1 LAGPYRFNLRFE
13 GMRDPGVA
21 RAASPGLTRSAAETL
36 DRVSERLVWEETQA
50 FSAVV
55 DREVSVRVF
64 PEGHEVFRQGDASD
78 ALYVIESGEAVVS
91 RTSGSDGPE
100 PRHETLATL
109 GPGDMFGELGLLR
122 RQPRSATVTV
132 AAGTEQLVTVTCSA
146 DAFERLLGELNI
158 VGDELIGLI
167 RRRKVGA
174 SLARLLPSLD
184 QSQIRD
190 LVSDVQFKQ
199 GRRGDMFVRQGEP
212 ADAFFIIER
221 GSFEVV
227 LEVSPGAERTL
238 ARLKKGEF
246 FGEVG
251 LVHGAPRMA
260 TVRVAS
266 NCDEAQTLVVS
277 KEAFLRLVEPA
288 SRTRERVFRT
298 LAQRMAANRG

>member
-1 LAGPYRFNLRFE
+1 
-13 GMRDPGVA
+13 
-21 RAASPGLTRSAAETL
+21 
-36 DRVSERLVWEETQA
+36 
-50 FSAVV
+50 
-55 DREVSVRVF
+55 
-64 PEGHEVFRQGDASD
+64 
-78 ALYVIESGEAVVS
+78 
-91 RTSGSDGPE
+91 
-100 PRHETLATL
+100 
-109 GPGDMFGELGLLR
+109 
-122 RQPRSATVTV
+122 
-132 AAGTEQLVTVTCSA
+132 
-146 DAFERLLGELNI
+146 
-158 VGDELIGLI
+158 
-167 RRRKVGA
+167 
-174 SLARLLPSLD
+174 
-184 QSQIRD
+184 
-190 LVSDVQFKQ
+190 VSDVQFKQ